1 MDVMF
6 RRNSRDF
13 QTVLLVIDGTTL
25 KIRTLVDAAEA
36 LLSQWPDDDGE
47 DYVVAVKKCLDAITG
62 QASPHEARL
71 ALIRAAVEG
80 GMRVISLAHDAG
92 AVLNHEQT
100 AA

>member
-92 AVLNHEQT
+92 AVLNNEQT